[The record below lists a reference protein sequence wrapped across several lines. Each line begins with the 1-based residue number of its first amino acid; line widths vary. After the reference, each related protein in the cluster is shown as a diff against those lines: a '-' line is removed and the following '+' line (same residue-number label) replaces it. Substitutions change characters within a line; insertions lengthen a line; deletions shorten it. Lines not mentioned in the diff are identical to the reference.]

1 MKRNIAFLLALL
13 LLFVLPGCKSGGV
26 ESPPEPRP
34 SAEVETGADSEPL
47 RVLVDVEFASVYG
60 DPHVSTAFS
69 SLKTNLKLCDAD
81 IGEVEFEY
89 LPPKGEERAAA
100 LTHMQTEIMTGKGP
114 DLFICA
120 CSRPWQEEKALFQ
133 FPTQVMDRKLF
144 LPLDDYI
151 AKAELTDF
159 DRLAPLLMEQGRNEE
174 GQQIVPLAF
183 TMPMTVF
190 RKSEVQHEHSRTM
203 TRSDML
209 SGEDYLR
216 ASATVHGASV
226 FGTTAYFKEV
236 ADYEKEELSFSEE
249 ELRDYL
255 MEEYETT
262 YSDDRPEPPDNF
274 NCDLSVGFIDST
286 RSETRYMDEDH
297 HGGLRKT
304 DEFTMVPVYSK
315 DGGYVA
321 YITSLAAISRNTKKP
336 REAFA
341 VLDYLL
347 SENGARSE
355 LYAYMTFL
363 VGMPV
368 NMDIGTEEKP
378 IVDSGGDPWCL
389 SDENFREYCSLRD
402 NASAARFST
411 PLEDGIMGASLD
423 IDRSEYERSQG
434 KSAKEPEK
442 IISDAYRVMEM
453 ELAES

>member
-13 LLFVLPGCKSGGV
+13 LLFVLHGCKSGGE

-34 SAEVETGADSEPL
+34 SAEAETGGDSEPL
-47 RVLVDVEFASVYG
+47 RVLVDVKFASVYG

-174 GQQIVPLAF
+174 GQQIVPLGF
-183 TMPMTVF
+183 MPMTVF
-190 RKSEVQHEHSRTM
+190 RKSEVRHEHSRTM
-203 TRSDML
+203 TRADML
-209 SGEDYLR
+209 SGEDYFR

-321 YITSLAAISRNTKKP
+321 YITSFAAISRNTKKP

-378 IVDSGGDPWCL
+378 IVDSGGGPWCL